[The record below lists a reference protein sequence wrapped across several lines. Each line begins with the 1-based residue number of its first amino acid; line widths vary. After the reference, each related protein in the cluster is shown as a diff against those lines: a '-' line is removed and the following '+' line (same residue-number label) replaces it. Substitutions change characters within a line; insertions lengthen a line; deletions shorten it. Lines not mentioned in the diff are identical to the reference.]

1 MRLPKP
7 FYRLPRRF
15 DVARLKAEVAA
26 LPPAAWASHPNSVPG
41 NSSARL
47 ISVEGGEND
56 HVDGEMRATAHLAQ
70 TPYIRQVLASF
81 GVPWSRSR
89 LLRLAAGATV
99 PQHAD
104 INYHWFYRVRL
115 HVPVVTREEVR
126 FTCDGTTVHMAAG
139 EAWVF
144 DNWRL
149 HEVVNPTPDERIHLV
164 ADTAGNAAFWQLV
177 AASDDP
183 AAPLVSVP
191 FEPEGNPV
199 LLTERS
205 RLRPVMNPAEVDL
218 LVGNMRAELVPVSDS
233 ASAQLPLY
241 HALLDSFVRDW
252 RHFYSLNGE
261 DPAGWSDFA
270 QLRERLRSAS
280 RTLGSGIALRT
291 NRVPAHSVLE
301 GRVLRAVLPTVAEE
315 ASLPPAAP
323 RSGATPRRTAS
334 AAPAAAPQRP
344 IFIVAAPRS
353 GSTLLFETLAV
364 SRELHTLGGEAHWL
378 VEDLAELRP
387 GAPGVDSNRLTAE
400 QVTAER
406 AAHIYAS
413 IAANIRDADNAVVPY
428 RPELRLLEK
437 TPKNSLRIPFLERLF
452 PDASFVLL
460 WRDPRENIAS
470 IMRAW
475 RSGKWKTYNGL
486 DGFPGPWSLLL
497 PPGWRELRG
506 KPLEE
511 IAAHQWSVTNRIVL
525 DDLAALAPGRWTSL
539 TYGDLVADPGG
550 QIVRLCEFLGIGMDA
565 SLRARVSAPLP
576 NSTFTLT
583 PPRADKW
590 RELEPQVARV
600 LPLIEPVWQRLRELR
615 LAPAAALQP
624 GLRAST
630 NRE

>member
-26 LPPAAWASHPNSVPG
+26 LPAAAWAPHPNSIPG
-41 NSSARL
+41 NSSVRL

-56 HVDGEMRATAHLAQ
+56 HVDGEMRATAHLAH

-89 LLRLAAGATV
+89 LLKLAPGATV

-126 FTCDGTTVHMAAG
+126 FTCDGATVHMAAG

-183 AAPLVSVP
+183 AAPVVSVP
-191 FEPEGNPV
+191 FEPRSDPV

-218 LVGNMRAELVPVSDS
+218 LVGNMRAELVPASDT
-233 ASAQLPLY
+233 ANAQLPLY

-252 RHFYSLNGE
+252 RHFYSLHGE
-261 DPAGWSDFA
+261 DPSGWPDFA

-280 RTLGSGIALRT
+280 RTLGGGIALRT
-291 NRVPAHSVLE
+291 NRVAAHSVLE
-301 GRVLRAVLPTVAEE
+301 GRVLRAVLPGIAEE
-315 ASLPPAAP
+315 ASPPAEAA
-323 RSGATPRRTAS
+323 RAAAMPRRTAA
-334 AAPAAAPQRP
+334 AAPAARPRQP

-364 SRELHTLGGEAHWL
+364 SRQLHTLGGEAHWL
-378 VEDLAELRP
+378 VEDLTELRP

-400 QVTAER
+400 QLTEER

-428 RPELRLLEK
+428 RAELRLLEK

-452 PDASFVLL
+452 PDASFVFL

-511 IAAHQWSVTNRIVL
+511 IAAHQWSVTNRVVL
-525 DDLAALAPGRWTSL
+525 EDLAALAPGRWTSL
-539 TYGDLVADPGG
+539 SYGELVADPRGR
-550 QIVRLCEFLGIGMDA
+550 IADLCAFLGIGSDPA
-565 SLRARVSAPLP
+565 LAARLAGPLP
-576 NSTFTLT
+576 YSAFTLT

-590 RELEPQVARV
+590 REDGPQIERV
-600 LPLIEPVWQRLRELR
+600 LPLVEPVWRRLRELR
-615 LAPAAALQP
+615 AAPAAARHT

-630 NRE
+630 NSE

>member
-15 DVARLKAEVAA
+15 DVARLRAEVAA
-26 LPPAAWASHPNSVPG
+26 LPAAAWAPHPNSIPG
-41 NSSARL
+41 NSSVRL

-56 HVDGEMRATAHLAQ
+56 HVDGEMRATAHLAR

-89 LLRLAAGATV
+89 LLKLAPGATV

-183 AAPLVSVP
+183 AAPVVSVP
-191 FEPEGNPV
+191 FEPRSDPV

-218 LVGNMRAELVPVSDS
+218 LVGNMRAELVPASDS

-252 RHFYSLNGE
+252 RHFYSLHGE
-261 DPAGWSDFA
+261 EPAGWPDFA

-280 RTLGSGIALRT
+280 RTLGSGIALRI
-291 NRVPAHSVLE
+291 NRVAAHSVLE
-301 GRVLRAVLPTVAEE
+301 GRVLRAVLPGVAEE
-315 ASLPPAAP
+315 ASTPAAAP
-323 RSGATPRRTAS
+323 RAAPAPRRTAS
-334 AAPAAAPQRP
+334 AAPVPRPQRP

-364 SRELHTLGGEAHWL
+364 SRRLHTLGGEAHWL
-378 VEDLAELRP
+378 VEDLTELRP
-387 GAPGVDSNRLTAE
+387 GAPGVDSNRLTGE
-400 QVTAER
+400 QFTEER
-406 AAHIYAS
+406 AARIYAS
-413 IAANIRDADNAVVPY
+413 IAANIRDADNTLVPY
-428 RPELRLLEK
+428 GPGLRLLEK
-437 TPKNSLRIPFLERLF
+437 TPKNSLRIPFLDRLF
-452 PDASFVLL
+452 PDASFVFL

-486 DGFPGPWSLLL
+486 EGFPGPWSLLL

-511 IAAHQWSVTNRIVL
+511 IAAHQWSVTNRLVL

-539 TYGDLVADPGG
+539 SYGDFIADPRG
-550 QIVRLCEFLGIGMDA
+550 QVTRLCRFLDIGVDPSLSTRLGA
-565 SLRARVSAPLP
+565 SLPY
-576 NSTFTLT
+576 STFTLT
-583 PPRADKW
+583 PPRPDKW
-590 RELEPQVARV
+590 RELEPQVMRV
-600 LPLIEPVWQRLRELR
+600 VPGVEPVWRRLRDLSV
-615 LAPAAALQP
+615 APGAGGQP

-630 NRE
+630 NSE